1 MLDLFRKELIRKLN
15 SYDMLTIVMAHAN
28 DPEGLDAHLACKE
41 LLQDIISDFDEHVNR
56 EKETDVEN
64 ME

>member
-1 MLDLFRKELIRKLN
+1 
-15 SYDMLTIVMAHAN
+15 MLTIVMAHAD
-28 DPEGLDAHLACKE
+28 DPAGLSVHLACKE

>member
-1 MLDLFRKELIRKLN
+1 MMLVVIEHSGHEAESLGALR
-15 SYDMLTIVMAHAN
+15 
-28 DPEGLDAHLACKE
+28 ACQD